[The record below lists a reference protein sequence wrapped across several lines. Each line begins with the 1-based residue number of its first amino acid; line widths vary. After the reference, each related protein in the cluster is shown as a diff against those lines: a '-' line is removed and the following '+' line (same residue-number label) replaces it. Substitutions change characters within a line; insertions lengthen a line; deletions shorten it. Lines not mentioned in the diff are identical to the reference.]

1 MQAPR
6 AEGVSAPPQRDQ
18 ATDCVA
24 LAATAFVA
32 LAAGKLRWPAKTD
45 VARRRAWLL
54 FWLALYAARAVVAGG
69 VWRRAALLLLLLLV
83 ARNKQDGVLPSLHPV
98 LVVATQDELPPGG
111 GDDQVS
117 AGLQRDGRGL
127 EQWKRPLDEQF
138 SVVFLSGAPLNPVR
152 AQYNV
157 ALLPVLE
164 WAPPRDALL
173 DEPVADEG
181 VIRRLLHASAFD
193 EPVRIGRRLLFA
205 RTPSPAN
212 TAVINS
218 QRRRERRFPAVAWQP
233 LFLLRSCALGKP
245 KRTLRRRAV

>member
-127 EQWKRPLDEQF
+127 QQWKSTAWSMLSSRMVLRTCMVGRLHTVPCGRP
-138 SVVFLSGAPLNPVR
+138 PL
-152 AQYNV
+152 
-157 ALLPVLE
+157 
-164 WAPPRDALL
+164 
-173 DEPVADEG
+173 
-181 VIRRLLHASAFD
+181 
-193 EPVRIGRRLLFA
+193 
-205 RTPSPAN
+205 RTPP
-212 TAVINS
+212 
-218 QRRRERRFPAVAWQP
+218 
-233 LFLLRSCALGKP
+233 
-245 KRTLRRRAV
+245 